1 MNDSHPLF
9 LLFGNGA
16 IQNRGCEA
24 ILRSTTRLL
33 HDEFGAC
40 RFVNAPNSRL
50 PPPDSRAATSADAE
64 PELIH
69 APPLG
74 RAPAPRFSPGW
85 LVQQLERRG
94 LKRSGMDIERF
105 LPDSSA
111 ALLLGG
117 DQYSFDYGVPW
128 PFFNANEAVLR
139 SGTPLVLWGA
149 SVGPFDSDPAFEA
162 RAAEQ
167 LRRVTLICAR
177 ESETVAYLEGLG
189 VAENVVAV
197 SDPAFELQ
205 PAPVDEPVLRTW
217 LERGCMGLNLAPL
230 LARYWGDEEAWLRHC
245 RDCVASLLDAIDLP
259 LLLVPHVV
267 CPGNDDHEFLS
278 RVAAELRASHRSRV
292 LVVGP
297 DYDARQL
304 KWIISQLRLFAG
316 SRTHATIAA
325 LSTGVPTISVGYSV
339 KARGINQDVFG
350 HDRWLIQLR
359 QLDAPTLAALV
370 GDLLSEEAEVRA
382 QIARVMPAY
391 RDRARLAARHLKK
404 VLPGR

>member
-1 MNDSHPLF
+1 MLF
-9 LLFGNGA
+9 
-16 IQNRGCEA
+16 
-24 ILRSTTRLL
+24 RS
-33 HDEFGAC
+33 
-40 RFVNAPNSRL
+40 
-50 PPPDSRAATSADAE
+50 
-64 PELIH
+64 
-69 APPLG
+69 
-74 RAPAPRFSPGW
+74 
-85 LVQQLERRG
+85 
-94 LKRSGMDIERF
+94 
-105 LPDSSA
+105 
-111 ALLLGG
+111 
-117 DQYSFDYGVPW
+117 
-128 PFFNANEAVLR
+128 
-139 SGTPLVLWGA
+139 
-149 SVGPFDSDPAFEA
+149 
-162 RAAEQ
+162 
-167 LRRVTLICAR
+167 
-177 ESETVAYLEGLG
+177 
-189 VAENVVAV
+189 
-197 SDPAFELQ
+197 
-205 PAPVDEPVLRTW
+205 
-217 LERGCMGLNLAPL
+217 
-230 LARYWGDEEAWLRHC
+230 
-245 RDCVASLLDAIDLP
+245 
-259 LLLVPHVV
+259 
-267 CPGNDDHEFLS
+267 LS